1 MHFCSF
7 LRSIISL
14 RRIASKTTYR
24 TYSVITKPSITSE
37 SSLVYSDSILILS
50 LILPSRHETC
60 RFHLNLQTAT
70 VGQLIDE
77 IKSEDAGIEH
87 VYIHDENGHLLAKSY
102 SINSLMNFPFTIQ
115 LNKQRT
121 FLFDP
126 IKNLQIKENI
136 IRQNKT
142 DSSSTEATV
151 AALYHALNVMK
162 IYHNKSLELKNE
174 ANELTIQ
181 LEPLEKVKNKL
192 ANICQRY
199 ISRCVWYGLAGM
211 SFQLGIL
218 AELTWDVY
226 SWDIVEPIS
235 YFIAFGTAMS
245 FYAFYLMT
253 RSDFEFMTM
262 TDRLFLRKFYHE
274 AHRHSF
280 DISLYNRLKNRLFIV
295 HTDLARLRAPLSLSL
310 PVPPNPIKCKISGEE
325 LNSLN
330 VYRTQRNT
338 E

>member
-1 MHFCSF
+1 
-7 LRSIISL
+7 
-14 RRIASKTTYR
+14 
-24 TYSVITKPSITSE
+24 
-37 SSLVYSDSILILS
+37 
-50 LILPSRHETC
+50 
-60 RFHLNLQTAT
+60 
-70 VGQLIDE
+70 
-77 IKSEDAGIEH
+77 
-87 VYIHDENGHLLAKSY
+87 
-102 SINSLMNFPFTIQ
+102 
-115 LNKQRT
+115 
-121 FLFDP
+121 
-126 IKNLQIKENI
+126 
-136 IRQNKT
+136 
-142 DSSSTEATV
+142 
-151 AALYHALNVMK
+151 
-162 IYHNKSLELKNE
+162 
-174 ANELTIQ
+174 
-181 LEPLEKVKNKL
+181 VKNKL

-199 ISRCVWYGLAGM
+199 ISRCIWYGLAGM
-211 SFQLGIL
+211 SFQVGIL

-262 TDRLFLRKFYHE
+262 TDRLFLRRFYNE
-274 AHRHSF
+274 ARRHSF

-330 VYRTQRNT
+330 VYRTRRNK